1 MKKTILFLVL
11 LLSVSGFSQSV
22 NDFQYVFVPTKFTE
36 FSEANQYNLNT
47 ITKIMLQKYGFKSY
61 VANDS
66 VPDEIINNSCKK
78 LYADLIK
85 GTSPFKSE
93 LKVVLKDCKEKVV
106 YETNF
111 GVSKEKDL
119 RKAYYE
125 ALLDAFKSFDSLKY
139 KYNGKNDMQPTAPA
153 DEIKVAVIS
162 AETIN
167 NQDFFFVQPIAN
179 GFQVVNSELKEI
191 MKLYNTS
198 DKNIFIGFKEN
209 IQGVVFSKNNQWFFE
224 YYVNGKL
231 VSEVLK
237 LKF

>member
-1 MKKTILFLVL
+1 MKKIILFLVL
-11 LLSVSGFSQSV
+11 LLSVPGFSQSV
-22 NDFQYVFVPTKFTE
+22 NDYQYVFVPNRFTG
-36 FSEANQYNLNT
+36 FSETNQYNLNT
-47 ITKIMLQKYGFKSY
+47 ITKIMLKKYGFKSY
-61 VANDS
+61 MATDS

-78 LYADLIK
+78 LYADAVK
-85 GTSPFKSE
+85 GTSPFKAQ
-93 LKVVLKDCKEKVV
+93 LKVVLKDCKDKVV
-106 YETNF
+106 YETGF
-111 GVSKEKDL
+111 GVSKDKDL

-125 ALLDAFKSFDSLKY
+125 ALLDAFKSFGSLKY
-139 KYNGKNDMQPTAPA
+139 KYNGKNDMQTTAA
-153 DEIKVAVIS
+153 TDEIKVAVIS

-167 NQDFFFVQPIAN
+167 NQDFFFAQPITN
-179 GFQVVNSELKEI
+179 GFQVVNSEPKVI

-198 DKNIFIGFKEN
+198 EKNIFIGIKEN